1 MPGYSL
7 QASDRI
13 PDSSWS
19 TPDYVSRTTAYYDQ
33 NGLKYAKNTIGID
46 VSLHRDRFLAE
57 LHPGAHLLDAGCGS
71 GRDSRYFLDQGYSV
85 VSMDGSVGM
94 CFAASE
100 LNNLCVRFLPFHRIQ
115 FDNEF
120 DGIWASASLL
130 HVAPEDQAAIHRRL
144 RRAMKPGGVL
154 YCSYKLGTGP
164 RVDSEG
170 RLFTDH
176 NELSL
181 RRLIAGVPGLEA
193 FDIWVTPDSTRRHVS
208 WINSLSR
215 AI

>member
-1 MPGYSL
+1 MSGNSL
-7 QASDRI
+7 TTSDRI
-13 PDSSWS
+13 PDPSWS
-19 TPDYVSRTTAYYDQ
+19 TPDYVDRTTAYYDQ
-33 NGLKYAKNTIGID
+33 NSTKYAESTIGLD
-46 VSLHRDRFLAE
+46 VSSQRDRFMAE
-57 LHPGAHLLDAGCGS
+57 LRPGARLLDAGCGS

-85 VSMDGSVGM
+85 VSIDGSVGM

-100 LNNLCVRFLPFHRIQ
+100 FNNLCVRFLPFHRIQ

-130 HVAPEDQAAIHRRL
+130 HIAPEDQGGTYRRL
-144 RRAMKPGGVL
+144 RRALKPGGVL
-154 YCSYKLGTGP
+154 YCNYKLGKGP
-164 RVDSEG
+164 RFDTQG

-176 NELSL
+176 DELSL

-193 FDIWVTPDSTRRHVS
+193 FDLWVTPDSTRRNVS
-208 WINSLSR
+208 WINALSR